1 MNKGYLPL
9 WGRFLAKVILIVLGM
24 LIVVGLICW
33 LGGWRTS
40 KNYSDGLFLA
50 GLAAMLLGGISF
62 FGVMERFRDPKYTY
76 LQTIAAKGKF
86 DQRIR
91 QLLAEVWDSYAFMF
105 LMGTVGV
112 GLMGLSFFVVLVFP

>member
-1 MNKGYLPL
+1 MSKGCLPL

-24 LIVVGLICW
+24 LIVVGLTCW
-33 LGGWRTS
+33 LGGWRTA

-50 GLAAMLLGGISF
+50 GLVAMLLGGISF
-62 FGVMERFRDPKYTY
+62 LGVMERFRNPKYTY

-86 DQRIR
+86 EQRTR
-91 QLLAEVWDSYAFMF
+91 HLLAEVWDSYAFMF

-112 GLMGLSFFVVLVFP
+112 VLMALSFFVVMIFP